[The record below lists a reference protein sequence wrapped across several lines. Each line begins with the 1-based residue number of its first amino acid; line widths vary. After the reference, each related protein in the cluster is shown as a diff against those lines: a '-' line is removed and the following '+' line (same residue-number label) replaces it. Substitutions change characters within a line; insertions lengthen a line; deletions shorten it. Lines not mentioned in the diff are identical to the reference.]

1 MTSIVTR
8 GGKGSA
14 LTITELDANFT
25 NLNADKVEKTRQVLT
40 TTGQLTGGSSLT
52 ADITLGLADSG
63 VSAGTVGNSATQVTP
78 LIVDS
83 KGRITGVGT
92 NVTIA
97 PAFSS
102 VSGKPT
108 TLSGYGI
115 SDAQATITGAATT
128 ITGSNLTI
136 SKVLVSDASGKVSAA
151 TTSTTTLGYL
161 DATSSVQNQLDSKQ
175 ATSGKNAANG
185 YAGLDAS
192 GLLSTAVIPDIAIV
206 QYLGSVANQTAMLAL
221 TGQKGDWCTR
231 TDDGKVYVITGTT
244 TTLLA
249 SWTSLSYPAV
259 PSITINGT
267 AIASGGSATITANTP
282 NTLTIGTGLSGTSF
296 NGSAGVTVAID
307 GTVATLTG
315 AQTLTNKTISGSS
328 NTLSSIANASLTNSS
343 ITFGSTAQALGST
356 VTALN
361 GVTVGATTPAA
372 ATFTTLTSNGSV
384 ILGDASVDVVT
395 INAATVTLTN
405 NATIASAT
413 AQTLT
418 LTSSAPGAINGFNI
432 GGTTAGTGAFT
443 TLSAS
448 STVSGAGFTT
458 YLASPPAIGGT
469 AAAAGAFT
477 TLSATGAIT
486 ANTAANNQSYTTTTT
501 GTITMTSGTAGNIN
515 NMNVGATTAGT
526 GAFTTLSASSTVS
539 GTGFSTYLASPPA
552 IGGTTASTGR
562 FTTIQSTIATGTA
575 PFTVASTTNVANLN
589 ASSLNGATFAAPGAI
604 GSVTAGT
611 GAFTTLSASST
622 VSGAGFSTYLASPP
636 AIGGTA
642 AAAGAF
648 TTLSAS
654 STVSGTG
661 FSTYLLSPPAI
672 GTTAP
677 AAGKFTDLTST
688 GNTTIGDAS
697 TDTLTIN
704 PQTISL
710 INSTAITAASTKT
723 LTLNGGG
730 LTNGLVIDASNNVG
744 IGVTPSAWTL
754 GRAIQISQSASF
766 NGQAG
771 INAAYMNANAYY
783 GSGGWT
789 YINNDL
795 ATSYR
800 QYNGTHGWFSAAA
813 GTGAISAFATPTMT
827 LDASGN
833 LGIGTTSAASIA
845 KLTVSNTTTTDN
857 SRIGVVASAYLSV
870 PTFTG
875 TFLQQGDSATT
886 GTSCGL
892 SNAGLGSLLFQNTSV
907 ALIWTNGG
915 APIVFA
921 TASSERARIDS
932 SGNLL
937 VGNTAFA
944 NGGKMLS
951 YATSVYNTNTY
962 NPLELGSASG
972 ATVNH
977 QLQKTTVSTTATVI
991 LSTGLYAS
999 LVVVF
1004 GSDGTNRFIDLVL
1017 FGLGNGAVGVVSSF
1031 SASGT
1036 PAARTYS
1043 QSSSTYRLA
1052 MASGTYTVQAYAMSM
1067 NG

>member
-1 MTSIVTR
+1 M
-8 GGKGSA
+8 
-14 LTITELDANFT
+14 
-25 NLNADKVEKTRQVLT
+25 ADKK
-40 TTGQLTGGSSLT
+40 
-52 ADITLGLADSG
+52 
-63 VSAGTVGNSATQVTP
+63 
-78 LIVDS
+78 
-83 KGRITGVGT
+83 
-92 NVTIA
+92 
-97 PAFSS
+97 
-102 VSGKPT
+102 
-108 TLSGYGI
+108 I
-115 SDAQATITGAATT
+115 SELNAATT
-128 ITGSNLTI
+128 IGD
-136 SKVLVSDASGKVSAA
+136 SDDFAVVQAAETKQVNASVIK
-151 TTSTTTLGYL
+151 T
-161 DATSSVQNQLDSKQ
+161 
-175 ATSGKNAANG
+175 
-185 YAGLDAS
+185 YA
-192 GLLSTAVIPDIAIV
+192 STAPAIV
-206 QYLGSVANQTAMLAL
+206 G
-221 TGQKGDWCTR
+221 G
-231 TDDGKVYVITGTT
+231 
-244 TTLLA
+244 
-249 SWTSLSYPAV
+249 
-259 PSITINGT
+259 TINS
-267 AIASGGSATITANTP
+267 ASI
-282 NTLTIGTGLSGTSF
+282 
-296 NGSAGVTVAID
+296 
-307 GTVATLTG
+307 
-315 AQTLTNKTISGSS
+315 
-328 NTLSSIANASLTNSS
+328 
-343 ITFGSTAQALGST
+343 
-356 VTALN
+356 
-361 GVTVGATTPAA
+361 GATTAA
-372 ATFTTLTSNGSV
+372 AGTFTALTVNGNT
-384 ILGDASVDVVT
+384 ILGDAAVDTVT
-395 INAATVTLTN
+395 INAQTVTLN
-405 NATIASAT
+405 NSTTISSALT
-413 AQTLT
+413 KTLT
-418 LTSSAPGAINGFNI
+418 ITSAATGAIDGFNI
-432 GGTTAGTGAFT
+432 GATTAGTGAFT

-448 STVSGAGFTT
+448 STVSGTGFTT

-469 AAAAGAFT
+469 TASTGRFTTVTSTATTGTAPFVVASTTNVANLNASSLGGATFAAPGSIGSGTASTGAFTTLSASSTVSGTGFTTYLASPPSIGGTVAAAGAFT
-477 TLSATGAIT
+477 SLTATGAIT

>member
-63 VSAGTVGNSATQVTP
+63 VSAGTIGNSATAITP
-78 LIVDS
+78 LVVDA

-102 VSGKPT
+102 VTGKPT

-115 SDAQATITGAATT
+115 TDAQSTITGAATT
-128 ITGSNLTI
+128 ITGLNLTI

-206 QYLGSVANQTAMLAL
+206 QYLGSVANQTAMLTL

-244 TTLLA
+244 PTLLA
-249 SWTSLSYPAV
+249 SWTALSYPTV
-259 PSITINGT
+259 PAITVNGT
-267 AIASGGSATITANTP
+267 TIASGGTATITANTP

-307 GTVATLTG
+307 STVATLTG
-315 AQTLTNKTISGSS
+315 AQTLTNKTISGST
-328 NTLSSIANASLTNSS
+328 NTLSNIANTSLTNSS

-356 VTALN
+356 VSALN
-361 GVTVGATTPAA
+361 GVSVGTTTPAA
-372 ATFTTLTSNGSV
+372 ATFTTLGVNGDAT
-384 ILGDASVDVVT
+384 LGDASTDT
-395 INAATVTLTN
+395 LTLNSGTVTLN
-405 NATIASAT
+405 NSTTI
-413 AQTLT
+413 
-418 LTSSAPGAINGFNI
+418 SSAPTKTITITSAATGAIDGFNI
-432 GGTTAGTGAFT
+432 GSTTAGTGAFT

-469 AAAAGAFT
+469 AAAA
-477 TLSATGAIT
+477 
-486 ANTAANNQSYTTTTT
+486 
-501 GTITMTSGTAGNIN
+501 
-515 NMNVGATTAGT
+515 

-604 GSVTAGT
+604 GSGTAGT

-622 VSGAGFSTYLASPP
+622 VSGTGFSTYLASPP

-672 GTTAP
+672 GTTSP

-710 INSTAITAASTKT
+710 VNSTAITAASTKT
-723 LTLNGGG
+723 LTLNGGAG
-730 LTNGLVIDASNNVG
+730 SNGLVLDASNNVG
-744 IGVTPSAWTL
+744 LGVTPKSWSSSVAL
-754 GRAIQISQSASF
+754 QI
-766 NGQAG
+766 
-771 INAAYMNANAYY
+771 
-783 GSGGWT
+783 GS
-789 YINNDL
+789 
-795 ATSYR
+795 
-800 QYNGTHGWFSAAA
+800 SAAPYMGLA
-813 GTGAISAFATPTMT
+813 QM
-827 LDASGN
+827 
-833 LGIGTTSAASIA
+833 
-845 KLTVSNTTTTDN
+845 
-857 SRIGVVASAYLSV
+857 
-870 PTFTG
+870 
-875 TFLQQGDSATT
+875 TT
-886 GTSCGL
+886 GTADGYMLWGGYLTGNRTFAYSTTGDAPCAYRQ
-892 SNAGLGSLLFQNTSV
+892 NAGAHAWFNAASGT
-907 ALIWTNGG
+907 AGG
-915 APIVFA
+915 TIIFNQAMTL
-921 TASSERARIDS
+921 TAN
-932 SGNLL
+932 GNLL
-937 VGNTAFA
+937 VGPTSEAYNSRIVVNGQICANSTYTINSSTAT
-944 NGGKMLS
+944 NICNLVSGL
-951 YATSVYNTNTY
+951 VYIRDNVTGNNCVIAYDSAGFLTFIVNTNTTFV
-962 NPLELGSASG
+962 NATAPSATQIRLDFILDTPGLKATGGSSRNG
-972 ATVNH
+972 TTVN
-977 QLQKTTVSTTATVI
+977 VM
-991 LSTGLYAS
+991 
-999 LVVVF
+999 
-1004 GSDGTNRFIDLVL
+1004 VL
-1017 FGLGNGAVGVVSSF
+1017 IAE
-1031 SASGT
+1031 
-1036 PAARTYS
+1036 
-1043 QSSSTYRLA
+1043 
-1052 MASGTYTVQAYAMSM
+1052 
-1067 NG
+1067 